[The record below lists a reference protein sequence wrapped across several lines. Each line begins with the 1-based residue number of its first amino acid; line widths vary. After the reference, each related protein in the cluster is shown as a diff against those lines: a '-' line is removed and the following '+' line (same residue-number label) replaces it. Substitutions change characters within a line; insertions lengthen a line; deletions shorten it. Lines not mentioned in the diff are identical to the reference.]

1 MLFEVPTR
9 KDYATLDTD
18 LRAAVSRH
26 QFGVLGVH
34 DLRQA
39 MNNKG
44 VDFDNEVF
52 VYEVCNP
59 HKAKA
64 VLSANGAIST
74 ALPCRISVYRQ
85 GGEFR
90 LATMLPTA
98 MMQAFGDES
107 LQDVAREVE
116 AALVAIMNEA
126 A

>member
-1 MLFEVPTR
+1 MLFEVSTR
-9 KDYATLDTD
+9 KDYATIDAD
-18 LRAAVSRH
+18 LRAAVARH

-34 DLRQA
+34 DLKQA

-44 VDFDNEVF
+44 VDFDREVF

-85 GGEFR
+85 GSEFR

-98 MMQAFGDES
+98 MMSAFGDES

-116 AALVAIMNEA
+116 VALLAIMNEA
-126 A
+126 V